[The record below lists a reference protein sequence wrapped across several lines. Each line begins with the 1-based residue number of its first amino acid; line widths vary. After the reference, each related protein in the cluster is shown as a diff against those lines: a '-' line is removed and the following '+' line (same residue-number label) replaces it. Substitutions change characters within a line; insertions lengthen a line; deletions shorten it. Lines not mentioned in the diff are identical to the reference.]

1 MLSTLDQQQLPRIPN
16 DGLSHHPCKKL
27 PSTKR
32 QACLT
37 IYINIVHSRDL
48 SALLQHLQWGGGVV
62 ASKVKRYRYGRRNKG
77 TRQVW
82 NVTHQLLFSHV
93 ANLLGQPFFQWILT
107 GPSFPEIPGVVAPL
121 ASCPPPPFP
130 QTFQYLPFCFS

>member
-48 SALLQHLQWGGGVV
+48 SAPLQHLQWGGGGGGCQQGQEV
-62 ASKVKRYRYGRRNKG
+62 
-77 TRQVW
+77 QVW
-82 NVTHQLLFSHV
+82 KAKQRD
-93 ANLLGQPFFQWILT
+93 
-107 GPSFPEIPGVVAPL
+107 
-121 ASCPPPPFP
+121 
-130 QTFQYLPFCFS
+130 